1 MNGPL
6 ISQCKTIDQWKRCMY
21 WRNRQCFWQQWYSF
35 LLGAKLV
42 KRDLRDNGKQEFEQ
56 EKHEQ
61 LTCCVCERWTGKTV
75 NLLIRDS
82 LGTKAP
88 STDGQRVFKFAKG
101 EGHSKNRIFFSI
113 TNKKFTLSW
122 VTHRCFSSW
131 SGCDP
136 NEKEVKTS
144 TPGTG
149 NPSSQCYLF
158 FFFTFVRTFSLTWHM
173 AYTIT

>member
-1 MNGPL
+1 MFQAGFCLYIIKCCHSMNGPL
-6 ISQCKTIDQWKRCMY
+6 ISQYKTIDQWKRCMY

-88 STDGQRVFKFAKG
+88 SANVEQMGIK
-101 EGHSKNRIFFSI
+101 I
-113 TNKKFTLSW
+113 TPERSTLSYID
-122 VTHRCFSSW
+122 FSSN
-131 SGCDP
+131 P
-136 NEKEVKTS
+136 TALQHLT
-144 TPGTG
+144 TPPALPPIFSSHLLW
-149 NPSSQCYLF
+149 PSFAS
-158 FFFTFVRTFSLTWHM
+158 S
-173 AYTIT
+173 